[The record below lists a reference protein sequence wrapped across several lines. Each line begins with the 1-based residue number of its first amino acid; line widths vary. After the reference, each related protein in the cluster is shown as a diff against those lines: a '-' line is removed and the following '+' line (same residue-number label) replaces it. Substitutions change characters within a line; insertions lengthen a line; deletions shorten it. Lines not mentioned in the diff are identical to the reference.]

1 MFTKDSKNLDK
12 ERILDKLGLQ
22 EKSTLSSVLSL
33 IGIGALAGAV
43 LALLLTPKT
52 GSELRQT
59 MGRTFKR
66 TAGDVATKA
75 RAKVGEV
82 QAERGM

>member
-43 LALLLTPKT
+43 LLPVRCAP
-52 GSELRQT
+52 
-59 MGRTFKR
+59 
-66 TAGDVATKA
+66 VATPLP
-75 RAKVGEV
+75 GT
-82 QAERGM
+82 G